1 MPHHSCRFCGGALS
15 IGLVDLGET
24 PLANSYLANA
34 DDIAKE
40 KSFPLNVK
48 VCESCYLAQV
58 EEAVDASAIFNH
70 DYAYLSSYS
79 SSWVAHAKS
88 YADAMTERFQ
98 LNTDSLVME
107 VASNDGYLLQHFLNK
122 NMSVLGVEPAGH
134 AAQVAQSKGIDT
146 RIDFFNQAT
155 AKAIKEEGLQ
165 ADLIAANNVV
175 AHVPQ
180 IGDFV
185 AGFQHVL
192 KAEGVLTFEF
202 PHLLNMI
209 NFVQFDTIYHEHY
222 SYISLIALER
232 ILKAGNLR
240 AFDVEKL
247 STHGGSL
254 RVFCCHQQAEY
265 SETEALRSVR
275 QTEVDAKLNSPQGYA
290 GYTQVVETVRD
301 GLVAFLDKADK
312 DGKTVAAYGAAAKGN
327 TFLNY
332 AKITKD
338 RISFVVDRSKE
349 KQDTLLPGSHIP
361 VLDPAQLKER
371 KPDYILI
378 LPWNLKDEISKE
390 HSYVRD
396 WGGQFVIAVPQITI
410 F

>member
-146 RIDFFNQAT
+146 HIDFFNQAT
-155 AKAIKEEGLQ
+155 AKALKEEGLQ

-232 ILKAGNLR
+232 ILNAGNLR

-254 RVFCCHQQAEY
+254 RVFCCHQEAEY

-275 QTEVDAKLNSPQGYA
+275 QTEIDAKLNSPQGYA

-390 HSYVRD
+390 HSYIKD